1 MRPNPHA
8 GNPPFNYNLATFGYI
23 CQLTLAELCINNS
36 EKNMDLKNSTI
47 LITGGTSGI
56 GLELVKQLTQQ
67 GSTIIVTGRKQKAL
81 NDTKK
86 RFPKIHV
93 FQSDVSDPQ
102 AIKRLYKDV
111 TQQFPDLN
119 MIVNN
124 AGEMRLL
131 DIQDASQDL
140 ENITREIDINL
151 AGTIRMV
158 HQFLPHLIR
167 MPSAA
172 IVNVSS
178 AIAFMPYSTAPVY
191 SASKAGV
198 HAYTLAL
205 RLQLNKTSVRVFEL
219 VPPGVN
225 TNLQNDWVMP
235 PNPGQMMDVDK
246 LVKVAIKGL
255 LNDTPEIKPFL
266 VNVIKFLSRLMPN
279 QLMKVGHRE
288 FEKFKKLNNRQ

>member
-1 MRPNPHA
+1 M
-8 GNPPFNYNLATFGYI
+8 TF
-23 CQLTLAELCINNS
+23 AELCINNS
-36 EKNMDLKNSTI
+36 KKNMDLKNSTI

-56 GLELVKQLTQQ
+56 GLELVRQLTRQ
-67 GSTIIVTGRKQKAL
+67 GSTIIVTGRKQDAL
-81 NDTKK
+81 NDTKR
-86 RFPKIHV
+86 RFPKIHA

-102 AIKRLYKDV
+102 DIERLYKEV

-131 DIQDASQDL
+131 DIQDASKDL

-151 AGTIRMV
+151 TGTIRMV
-158 HQFLPHLIR
+158 HQFLPHLISR
-167 MPSAA
+167 PSAA

-198 HAYTLAL
+198 HAYSLAL
-205 RLQLNKTSVRVFEL
+205 RLQLNKTSVKVFEL

-225 TNLQNDWVMP
+225 TNLQNDWVLP
-235 PNPGQMMDVDK
+235 PNPSQMMDVDK
-246 LVKVAIKGL
+246 LVGVAIKGL
-255 LNDTPEIKPFL
+255 LNDTPEIKPLL

-279 QLMKVGHRE
+279 QLIKIGHRE
-288 FEKFKKLNNRQ
+288 FEKFKKLNNQS

>member
-1 MRPNPHA
+1 
-8 GNPPFNYNLATFGYI
+8 
-23 CQLTLAELCINNS
+23 
-36 EKNMDLKNSTI
+36 MDLKNSTI

-56 GLELVKQLTQQ
+56 GLELVKQLTLQ
-67 GSTIIVTGRKQKAL
+67 GSTIIVTGRKQEAL
-81 NDTKK
+81 NDTKT

-102 AIKRLYKDV
+102 DIKRLYKDV

-131 DIQDASQDL
+131 DIPDASEDL

-151 AGTIRMV
+151 TGTIRMV
-158 HQFLPHLIR
+158 HQFLPHLMR

-219 VPPGVN
+219 IPPGVN
-225 TNLQNDWVMP
+225 TNLQNDWVLP

-246 LVKVAIKGL
+246 LVGVAIKGL
-255 LNDTPEIKPFL
+255 VNDTPEIKPFL
-266 VNVIKFLSRLMPN
+266 VKVIKLLSRLMPN
-279 QLMKVGHRE
+279 QLMKMGHRE
-288 FEKFKKLNNRQ
+288 FEKFKKLNNHQ

>member
-1 MRPNPHA
+1 V
-8 GNPPFNYNLATFGYI
+8 TFGYI

-67 GSTIIVTGRKQKAL
+67 GSTIIVTGRKQEAL
-81 NDTKK
+81 NETKR
-86 RFPKIHV
+86 RFPQVHL

-102 AIKRLYKDV
+102 DIKRLYKEV

-131 DIQDASQDL
+131 DVQDASKDL
-140 ENITREIDINL
+140 ENITREIDTNL
-151 AGTIRMV
+151 TGTIRMV
-158 HQFLPHLIR
+158 HQFLPHLMMR
-167 MPSAA
+167 PSAA

-198 HAYTLAL
+198 HAYSQAL
-205 RLQLNKTSVRVFEL
+205 RLQLSKTSVKVFEL

-225 TNLQNDWVMP
+225 TNLQNDWVLP
-235 PNPGQMMDVDK
+235 PNPSQMMDVDK
-246 LVKVAIKGL
+246 LVGVAIKGL
-255 LNDTPEIKPFL
+255 LNDTPEIKPLL
-266 VNVIKFLSRLMPN
+266 VGVIKFLSRLLPN
-279 QLMKVGHRE
+279 QLMKMGHRE
-288 FEKFKKLNNRQ
+288 FEKFKLLNNQQ

>member
-1 MRPNPHA
+1 
-8 GNPPFNYNLATFGYI
+8 
-23 CQLTLAELCINNS
+23 
-36 EKNMDLKNSTI
+36 MDLKNSTI

-56 GLELVKQLTQQ
+56 GLELVKQLTEQ
-67 GSTIIVTGRKQKAL
+67 GSTIIVTGRKPESL
-81 NDTKK
+81 HDTKR
-86 RFPKIHV
+86 RFPNIHL
-93 FQSDVSDPQ
+93 FQSDVSNPHD
-102 AIKRLYKDV
+102 IELLYKEV

-131 DIQDASQDL
+131 DVQDASKDL

-151 AGTIRMV
+151 TGTIRMV
-158 HQFLPHLIR
+158 HQFLPHLLKKHT
-167 MPSAA
+167 AA

-198 HAYTLAL
+198 HAYSQAL
-205 RLQLNKTSVRVFEL
+205 RLQLNKTNVRVFEL
-219 VPPGVN
+219 IPPGVN
-225 TNLQNDWVMP
+225 TNLQNDWVLP

-246 LVKVAIKGL
+246 LVSVAIKGL

-266 VNVIKFLSRLMPN
+266 VKVIKFLSRLVPQ
-279 QLMKVGHRE
+279 QLIKLGHRE
-288 FEKFKKLNNRQ
+288 FEKFKQLNKKQ

>member
-1 MRPNPHA
+1 
-8 GNPPFNYNLATFGYI
+8 
-23 CQLTLAELCINNS
+23 
-36 EKNMDLKNSTI
+36 MDLKNSTI

-56 GLELVKQLTQQ
+56 GLELVRQLTEQ
-67 GSTIIVTGRKQKAL
+67 GSTLIVTGRKQEAL
-81 NDTKK
+81 NETKR
-86 RFPKIHV
+86 RFPGIHV
-93 FQSDVSDPQ
+93 FQSDVSNPRD
-102 AIKRLYKDV
+102 IELLYEKV

-119 MIVNN
+119 MIINN

-131 DIQDASQDL
+131 DVQDASKDL

-151 AGTIRMV
+151 TGTIRMV

-167 MPSAA
+167 KPTAA

-198 HAYTLAL
+198 HAYSQAL
-205 RLQLNKTSVRVFEL
+205 RLQLNNTRVKVFEL

-225 TNLQNDWVMP
+225 TNLQNDWVLP
-235 PNPGQMMDVDK
+235 PNPRQMMDVDK
-246 LVKVAIKGL
+246 LVSIVIKGL

-266 VNVIKFLSRLMPN
+266 VNVIKFLSRLMPK
-279 QLMKVGHRE
+279 QLIKLGHRE
-288 FEKFKKLNNRQ
+288 FEKFKQLNKKTINNPV

>member
-1 MRPNPHA
+1 
-8 GNPPFNYNLATFGYI
+8 
-23 CQLTLAELCINNS
+23 
-36 EKNMDLKNSTI
+36 MDLKNSTI

-67 GSTIIVTGRKQKAL
+67 GSTIIVTGRKQEAL
-81 NDTKK
+81 NDTKR

-102 AIKRLYKDV
+102 DIERLYMEV

-119 MIVNN
+119 MIINN

-131 DIQDASQDL
+131 DVQDAGMDL

-151 AGTIRMV
+151 VGTIWMV
-158 HQFLPHLIR
+158 HQFLPHLMSR
-167 MPSAA
+167 PSAA

-198 HAYTLAL
+198 HAYSLAL
-205 RLQLNKTSVRVFEL
+205 RLQLNKTNVKVFEL

-225 TNLQNDWVMP
+225 TNLQNDWVLP

-246 LVKVAIKGL
+246 LVSVAIKGL
-255 LNDTPEIKPFL
+255 LNDRPEIKPLL
-266 VNVIKFLSRLMPN
+266 VNVIKFLSRLLPN
-279 QLMKVGHRE
+279 QLIKMGHRE
-288 FEKFKKLNNRQ
+288 FEKFKQLNNQQ

>member
-1 MRPNPHA
+1 
-8 GNPPFNYNLATFGYI
+8 
-23 CQLTLAELCINNS
+23 
-36 EKNMDLKNSTI
+36 MDLKNCTI
-47 LITGGTSGI
+47 LVTGGTSGI
-56 GLELVKQLTQQ
+56 GLELVKQLSEQ
-67 GSTIIVTGRKQKAL
+67 GSTIIVTGRKQEAL
-81 NDTKK
+81 NETKK

-102 AIKRLYKDV
+102 DIEHLYEKV

-124 AGEMRLL
+124 AGEMRLIDVL
-131 DIQDASQDL
+131 DASKDL

-151 AGTIRMV
+151 TGTIRMV

-167 MPSAA
+167 KPTAA

-198 HAYTLAL
+198 HAYSQAL
-205 RLQLNKTSVRVFEL
+205 RLQLNKTSVKVFEL

-225 TNLQNDWVMP
+225 TNLQNDWVLP
-235 PNPGQMMDVDK
+235 PNPRQMMDVDK
-246 LVKVAIKGL
+246 LVSIVIKGL

-279 QLMKVGHRE
+279 QLMKLGHRE
-288 FEKFKKLNNRQ
+288 FEKFKQLNKKTINNPV